1 MFHSEVVV
9 RCIEESGLTA
19 NSQATCT
26 DLVELAC
33 SKANEK
39 PDRTAYVFLQDGENE
54 SGRLTFAELDRR
66 ARVIA
71 ARLQRMGMA
80 GERALLL
87 YPPGLDYI
95 EGFFGCLYAGVVA
108 VPASLPT
115 RRQKPRLLAVI
126 NDAAPAVIMTTTDI
140 AAKIRDEFARDS
152 AAPSMP
158 EPVWLAT
165 GHLEAESAERWIKPA
180 LGPDSLAFLQYT
192 SGSTGDPKGVMVS
205 HGNLMANQE
214 AIKQGFGHT
223 ENTTVV
229 GWLPLY
235 HDMGLIGNL
244 LQPLYLG
251 ATAVLMPPMAFL
263 EKPVRWLKA
272 ISNYRANTSG
282 GPNFAYD
289 LCCRKVTAEQMQA
302 LDLSAWTLAF
312 NGSEPV
318 RAVTLERFAEKFAG
332 CGFRRESFF
341 PCYGLAEATLY
352 VSGEKLPSAG
362 YVQPPEE
369 KSRTHPVSSF
379 PPAAWEYNS
388 GAPHRETQPVAR
400 IGGETTQHVTAGC
413 LESSMGRF
421 GGLDLMAATQRVGT
435 GQEKSPVPRVS
446 CGSASGHHEIRI
458 VDPETGSPCQ
468 DVCIGEVWVAGPSI
482 AQGYWNRQEA
492 SEQTF
497 RARLAEKPGMDR
509 SMIDSNAQSFLRTG
523 DLGYLDNGR
532 LYITG
537 RIKDLI
543 IIRGRNFYP
552 QDIEQALTG
561 EIPALVPDSCVAFS
575 INRESEEQLIVA
587 AEITRAAM
595 RSGDYEV
602 ITAAMR
608 KLLAEVCELAAAELV
623 LVQAGAVPKT
633 SSGKICRQPCKQMYL
648 ENSLP
653 VLFRSGDAPVE
664 CAPVGEQGGLK
675 ALEENSPEYQLLQQA
690 LWAVPQVQRA
700 PLITRFLKHRMARLL
715 KVEESLVAT
724 DSPLRSLGL
733 DSLKAVELKH
743 AADDLL
749 GTDAPLS
756 LFLSDDSLEKIA
768 EKLSGISE
776 AAVEHVIHAHV
787 SDSIEQSERCAFY
800 NSNLSATQFSMW
812 TMQHLEPNSIVY
824 NLHLALCIAGA
835 LERERL
841 RQAFR
846 CLAERHPMLRT
857 VYRTDGNGGVIQ
869 QVMPVAELPDFFTA
883 VDASAWPEPQLQSD
897 MARRAAEPF
906 DLTTGP
912 LLRIACYVHGKPGL
926 KNDPFCSPECSD
938 GQSLPIE
945 TCYTLLI
952 CAHHIAVD
960 LWSVLILVS
969 ELKTI
974 YAELSA
980 GAEVQLN
987 ALPSDYTD
995 FVAWQSD
1002 YLKSPA
1008 SEKAWA
1014 YWQRQLTGELP
1025 LLALPTDRPRPAAPD
1040 YRGASL
1046 AFGLRRDETEQLKK
1060 LAGQRGVTLFAL
1072 LLTAYKVLLHR
1083 YTHQKDVIVG
1093 VPSSGRS
1100 QSRFAPIVGNFVNPL
1115 PLRSYPSGNKTFT
1128 DYLAEVNAALLSALE
1143 HQDFPFSLT
1152 VERLQPERIAEHW
1165 PIYQTLFVL
1174 QQAQAGVDADL
1185 AQLALGEDGEFS
1197 VWGNMQAKPLAIQ
1210 QRVENFDLKL
1220 MAAESKDGLL
1230 FSFQYRC
1237 DLFTAEMVADWAAQ
1251 FRRFLMGVAFTPD
1264 GCLSELPMLSPERL
1278 HQLTKAWNKTE
1289 KGYTGADTLHG
1300 LLEEQV
1306 LRTPDAVA
1314 LVSEELTLSYLEL
1327 NQRANRLAHVLIG
1340 QGVRPGTAVG
1350 ICSERSADMVIGLL
1364 AVLKAGGAYLPLDP
1378 DYPKERLTAMLE
1390 DAQASLILAQSR
1402 FITHLPAH
1410 FRAGIITLQPD
1421 CLPVTGVAGD
1431 NPGISVGGAALA
1443 YVLFTSGSTGRP
1455 KGVGIPHAGVRNRL
1469 LWMQERFGLDG
1480 GDAVLQ
1486 KTPYTFDVSVWEFF
1500 WPLLAGAR
1508 LVMLEPGAHKEPERL
1523 TAAIRQHGI
1532 TTIHFVPSMLSAFLE
1547 ADSLH
1552 LCRSLRRVICS
1563 GEALTAEL
1571 QQRFFAQ
1578 SGAELHNLYG
1588 PTEASIDVTA
1598 WSCRRDRNPQTVPIG
1613 RPIANTRIYL
1623 LDNHLNPVPVNVAGE
1638 LYIAGVQLARGYL
1651 NRPDLTAERF
1661 LPDPFDKA
1669 GGRLYKTGDLARY
1682 REDGNIDYL
1691 GRSDH
1696 QVKLR
1701 GFRIELGEIEAKLSE
1716 HAAVRQAAVIV
1727 REDHPGS
1734 KRLVAYLVTTPDAT
1748 ADEVYWNEF
1757 LEGSLPDY
1765 MIPAAYVKMEQLPLS
1780 ANGKL
1785 DKKALPVPFI
1795 GERFFDRYVAPR
1807 TPAEKI
1813 LAGIWAQLLQ
1823 VERVGIHD
1831 NFFGLAGDSILAI
1844 QVVSR
1849 ARKAGLRLTPRQLFQ
1864 YQTVAELAEAAV
1876 PMSDLRN
1883 ESEAIPGRGVLSPI
1897 QHWFFE
1903 LDLTNPH
1910 YWNQALI
1917 LRPRIGLD
1925 PDLMAEAVR
1934 QVWNH
1939 HDALGY
1945 RFRREAD
1952 GWIQNGTSDMIVEVF
1967 QRMDLSNVPE
1977 AGMAE
1982 RFEQERRHWQASLH
1996 IGSGPLSRVVWF
2008 DLGEGGIRILIVIH
2022 HLVVDGV
2029 SWRILLDDLQT
2040 VYRQLARGEAA
2051 VLPPRTS
2058 SAQQWSGRLQTLARN
2073 EAENL
2078 EKAYWLEVVDA
2089 RVPPLPVEFPEGSVL
2104 EGKAASVWVRLNT
2117 EDTDFLLRE
2126 AAAPYRTDVNALL
2139 LTALALT
2146 LSAWNRTQAVRID
2159 VEGHG
2164 RVDELFED
2172 MDLSRSVGW
2181 FTAVYPGL
2189 FELPP
2194 DAGPRE
2200 AILAVKTQR
2209 LRIPRHGIGFGLHR
2223 YLADAAGLDC
2233 AGATSAVLFNYLG
2246 RFDGLFGGDAL
2257 FDAEIEP
2264 VGVCRDPDGPR
2275 AYEWEV
2281 NALVQQGCLVF
2292 EWRYGLERYRESTV
2306 QAVAERCVAVLRD
2319 LLEHCRLPEAG
2330 GLTPGDFPLANLSQ
2344 AELNALPYPASLIE
2358 DVYPLSPMQEG
2369 MLFDTLLAPRSGIYL
2384 MQDRFELQ
2392 GFVDAA
2398 VFKQAW
2404 QQVLD
2409 RQPVLRTAFLWE
2421 TGSTPRQIVL
2431 RRAELP
2437 FDSLDWREI
2446 PSTRQEALLDR
2457 LLQEERERGF
2467 DFAKPPL
2474 MAVRLIR
2481 LTDDRYC
2488 FIRSYHHILVDAWC
2502 MSLILMELKQNYERL
2517 MRGQPGRQ
2525 AAAPSFRNYLAW
2537 LRQQDEAATERFWR
2551 NYLRGFVEP
2560 TPIAIGKAAQAEA
2573 DKSSTVGDAV
2583 MLMTASETQDL
2594 NALAQR
2600 YRLTPNTLIQ
2610 AAWALLLSRYSGNSE
2625 VVFGV
2630 TVAGRPADLPGSDTM
2645 LGVFINSLPLRVRL
2659 RPEQALRDFFDG
2671 LLEQNL
2677 EIRQFEHASL
2687 LQIQTWS
2694 DMPRGT
2700 ALFESLLVFENYP
2713 IDPSLRSGEGLL
2725 NIVDVKTRTHT
2736 NYPLN
2741 GMVIPGERLHLQIT
2755 YHTDRYGRAA
2765 VERMLG
2771 HFYNLLTAI
2780 VRKPEQRLGELAM
2793 LGESERQRML
2803 VHWNRSDYAFPQPC
2817 DVVAHFERQVE
2828 RTPEAVAVACQG
2840 ARLSYRELNA
2850 KVNSLAHALHA
2861 RGVEPDRLVALL
2873 SDRGLGFA
2881 TMMLAVFKAGAAY
2894 LPLDPG
2900 HPDTRLHQVLS
2911 ESRVIWLLADS
2922 PYLERARSLFTDGVD
2937 GTAHGDD
2944 IAVPSD
2950 IPAVLSLQALSDL
2963 YTHTPRNPTRRHTP
2977 RQLAFTIFTSG
2988 STGTP
2993 KGAMVEHRG
3002 MYNNLITKVPVL
3014 ELSETDII
3022 AQTAGPCFDI
3032 SVWQHLTALVCG
3044 ARVEIVPDDIVRD
3057 PNRLLQ
3063 QLAES
3068 RVTVLEAVPSMIQAL
3083 LELAGAVELPDL
3095 RWLIA
3100 CGEAFPPELCRRWMQ
3115 RFPKVQVLNAYG
3127 PAECSDDVTYHEI
3140 TGIPGDSDTLVPIGR
3155 PVANTRLYLLD
3166 PGLEPVPVGVP
3177 GELCVAGIQV
3187 GRGYLYRPA
3196 LTAEKFIPDPFGAV
3210 GERMYRTGDL
3220 GRYRED
3226 GTIEFLGRTD
3236 HQVKIRGVRVEPGEI
3251 EAQLLTCPPVAQALV
3266 TVRDD
3271 GANGKRLA
3279 AYVVC
3284 KEGCALNDAE
3294 LTARLREYLSG
3305 SLPNAMVPSVF
3316 VRLEAMPLGAN
3327 GKIDRKALPE
3337 PNLDAQSG
3345 RAYLPP
3351 RNEAEAALADIWRE
3365 VLELER
3371 AGVEDNFFDLG
3382 GHSLTAVQVMSRIRS
3397 VFGVDIPLRRV
3408 FEAPTIAQLALAVE
3422 ECLIEQIDAL
3432 SEEKVQALLEEVP

>member
-1 MFHSEVVV
+1 M

-19 NSQATCT
+19 NSQATSAN
-26 DLVELAC
+26 LVELAC
-33 SKANEK
+33 SRANEK

-54 SGRLTFAELDRR
+54 SGRLTFAELNRR

-80 GERALLL
+80 GKRALLL

-126 NDAAPAVIMTTTDI
+126 NDAAPAVMMTTTDI
-140 AAKIRDEFARDS
+140 AAKIRDELASGSDAYVATKVSSRDVGV
-152 AAPSMP
+152 APTIP
-158 EPVWLAT
+158 NPVWLAT
-165 GHLEAESAERWIKPA
+165 DRPEAESTERWIKPE
-180 LGPDSLAFLQYT
+180 LSLESLAFLQYT

-205 HGNLMANQE
+205 HGNLMANQA

-289 LCCRKVTAEQMQA
+289 LCCRKVAAEQMQA

-362 YVQPPEE
+362 YAKCPEE
-369 KSRTHPVSSF
+369 KPQVR
-379 PPAAWEYNS
+379 
-388 GAPHRETQPVAR
+388 
-400 IGGETTQHVTAGC
+400 
-413 LESSMGRF
+413 
-421 GGLDLMAATQRVGT
+421 
-435 GQEKSPVPRVS
+435 RVS
-446 CGSASGHHEIRI
+446 CGATSDHHEIRI

-633 SSGKICRQPCKQMYL
+633 SSGKIRRQPCKQMYL

-690 LWAVPQVQRA
+690 LWAVPQAQRA

-749 GTDAPLS
+749 GTNAPLS

-906 DLTTGP
+906 DLTTGS

-926 KNDPFCSPECSD
+926 QNDPFCSPECSD

-1251 FRRFLMGVAFTPD
+1251 FRRLLMGVAFTPD

-1289 KGYTGADTLHG
+1289 KGYIGADTLHG

-1623 LDNHLNPVPVNVAGE
+1623 LDDHLNPVPANVAGE

-2040 VYRQLARGEAA
+2040 VYRQLVRGEAA

-2058 SAQQWSGRLQTLARN
+2058 SFDQWSGRLQALAGS
-2073 EAENL
+2073 EAEDT
-2078 EKAYWLEVVDA
+2078 EITYWQDIVVA
-2089 RVPPLPVEFPEGSVL
+2089 RVPPVPVEFPEGSVL
-2104 EGKAASVWVRLNT
+2104 EGKAASVRVELNA
-2117 EDTDFLLRE
+2117 EDTDFLLHE
-2126 AAAPYRTDVNALL
+2126 AAVPYRTDVNDLL
-2139 LTALALT
+2139 LTALALA
-2146 LSAWNRTQAVRID
+2146 LNAWNHAQAVRID

-2164 RVDELFED
+2164 RVDLFEN
-2172 MDLSRSVGW
+2172 MDLSRSIGW
-2181 FTAVYPGL
+2181 FTAVYPL
-2189 FELPP
+2189 LLDLPP

-2209 LRIPRHGIGFGLHR
+2209 QQVPRQGIGFGMHR
-2223 YLADAAGLDC
+2223 YLADAGLGC
-2233 AGATSAVLFNYLG
+2233 EGAISAVLFNYLG
-2246 RFDGLFGGDAL
+2246 RFDRLFGSDAL
-2257 FDAEIEP
+2257 FDTEIEP
-2264 VGVCRDPDGPR
+2264 IEACRDSGSPR
-2275 AYEWEV
+2275 AYELEI
-2281 NALVQQGCLVF
+2281 NAGVQQGCLVF

-2306 QAVAERCVAVLRD
+2306 QAVAERCMAILQD
-2319 LLEHCRLPEAG
+2319 LLKHCRVPEAG
-2330 GLTPGDFPLANLSQ
+2330 GLTPGDFPLANLSE

-2369 MLFDTLLAPRSGIYL
+2369 MLFDTLLAPGSGIYL

-2409 RQPVLRTAFLWE
+2409 RQPVLRTAFHWE
-2421 TGSTPRQIVL
+2421 TASSPRQIVL
-2431 RRAELP
+2431 RRVELP
-2437 FDSLDWREI
+2437 FDYLDWREI
-2446 PSTRQEALLDR
+2446 PPARQEALLEQ
-2457 LLQEERERGF
+2457 LLREERELGF

-2474 MAVRLIR
+2474 MAIR
-2481 LTDDRYC
+2481 LLRLTEDRYC

-2502 MSLILMELKQNYERL
+2502 MSLILVELKQNYERL
-2517 MRGQPGRQ
+2517 MRGQPGCQ
-2525 AAAPSFRNYLAW
+2525 AAAPSFRDYLAW
-2537 LRQQDEAATERFWR
+2537 LQQQDEAATERFWR
-2551 NYLRGFVEP
+2551 NYLRGFDEP

-2573 DKSSTVGDAV
+2573 DKNSTVGDAM
-2583 MLMTASETQDL
+2583 MLMTASETRDL

-2625 VVFGV
+2625 VLFGV
-2630 TVAGRPADLPGSDTM
+2630 TVAGRPVDLPGSDTM

-2659 RPEQALRDFFDG
+2659 RPEQALRDFLDG

-2687 LQIQTWS
+2687 LQIQAWS
-2694 DMPRGT
+2694 DLPRGT

-2780 VRKPEQRLGELAM
+2780 VRKPEQRLGELT
-2793 LGESERQRML
+2793 LLSERERQRML

-2817 DVVAHFERQVE
+2817 DVVARFERQVE

-2840 ARLSYRELNA
+2840 EWLSYRELNV
-2850 KVNSLAHALHA
+2850 KVNTLAHALRT
-2861 RGVEPDRLVALL
+2861 RGIESDSLVALL
-2873 SDRGLGFA
+2873 SDRGIGFA

-2900 HPDTRLHQVLS
+2900 HPDARLQQVLS
-2911 ESRVIWLLADS
+2911 EGRVAWLLADS
-2922 PYLERARSLFTDGVD
+2922 PYLERARALFTGAVD
-2937 GTAHGDD
+2937 GTAHGDTV
-2944 IAVPSD
+2944 AAPSMTLV
-2950 IPAVLSLQALSDL
+2950 VLSLQELSDL
-2963 YTHTPRNPTRRHTP
+2963 YKHTQHNPPRRHMP
-2977 RQLAFTIFTSG
+2977 GQLAFTIFTSG

-3002 MYNNLITKVPVL
+3002 MFNNLITKVSVL
-3014 ELSETDII
+3014 GLSEADII

-3083 LELAGAVELPDL
+3083 LELAGTTELPDL

-3115 RFPKVQVLNAYG
+3115 HFPKVRVLNAYG

-3140 TGIPGDSDTLVPIGR
+3140 TEILGDSDTLVPIGR

-3166 PGLEPVPVGVP
+3166 PWLEPVPVGVP

-3187 GRGYLYRPA
+3187 GRGYLHRPG
-3196 LTAEKFIPDPFGAV
+3196 LTADKFIPDPFGAD
-3210 GERMYRTGDL
+3210 GGRLYRTGDL
-3220 GRYRED
+3220 GRYREG
-3226 GTIEFLGRTD
+3226 GTLEFLGRTD

-3251 EAQLLTCPPVAQALV
+3251 EAQLLASPLVAQALV
-3266 TVRDD
+3266 TVQGD
-3271 GANGKRLA
+3271 GIHGKRLA

-3284 KEGCALNDAE
+3284 KERCALSDAE
-3294 LTARLREYLSG
+3294 LTGQLREYLGG
-3305 SLPNAMVPSVF
+3305 SLPSAMVPSVF
-3316 VRLEAMPLGAN
+3316 IQLKAMPLGAN
-3327 GKIDRKALPE
+3327 GKIDRKALPA
-3337 PNLDAQSG
+3337 PNLDEQSG
-3345 RAYLPP
+3345 RTYLPP
-3351 RNEAEAALADIWRE
+3351 RNEAEVILAGIWRE
-3365 VLELER
+3365 VLAVER

-3397 VFGVDIPLRRV
+3397 AFGVDIPLRRV

-3432 SEEKVQALLEEVP
+3432 SEEEAQALLEEEP